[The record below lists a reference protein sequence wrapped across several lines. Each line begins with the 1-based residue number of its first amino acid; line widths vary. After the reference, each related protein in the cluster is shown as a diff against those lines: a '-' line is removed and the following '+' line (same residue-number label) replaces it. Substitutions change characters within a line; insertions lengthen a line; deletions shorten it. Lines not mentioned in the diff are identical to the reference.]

1 MVVGF
6 AASSIHIIQIEV
18 QTRIMEG
25 LPDPKSVKRRLKLSL
40 NNIIKLSTSAGTSM
54 STY

>member
-1 MVVGF
+1 MVGF

-25 LPDPKSVKRRLKLSL
+25 IPDPKSVKRRLKLSL